1 MSTQENIQR
10 ISFYAG
16 KWARKEIA
24 LSDVPEM
31 IQSQEGYVKQNPVS
45 QEKPL
50 SLLEKR
56 LKAIN
61 LTDIQIDHVI
71 QMLDCTCPECKN
83 ANKGEC
89 SCVDIDYDS
98 PRDSYDPW
106 ID

>member
-1 MSTQENIQR
+1 MQR

-16 KWARKEIA
+16 KWAQKEPE

-31 IQSQEGYVKQNPVS
+31 IQSHAGKVKQNPAN

-61 LTDIQIDHVI
+61 LTDVQIDHVI
-71 QMLDCTCPECKN
+71 QILDCTCPECKN

-89 SCVDIDYDS
+89 SCFDVDYDS
-98 PRDSYDPW
+98 PRDLYDPW
-106 ID
+106 IG